1 MSMFGMGNLIGSV
14 MQQISGQISGQIG
27 GVIGGVLTGNSV
39 TGALGSAAANDLLR
53 RLQGTQ
59 NIPQGGISL
68 DVMNQ
73 WLAQNG
79 LNRRF

>member
-14 MQQISGQISGQIG
+14 MQQISGQIG
-27 GVIGGVLTGNSV
+27 GAIGGVLTGNSV
-39 TGALGSAAANDLLR
+39 TGTLGSAAANDLLR
-53 RLQGTQ
+53 RLQGTL
-59 NIPQGGISL
+59 NIPQGGVSL

-79 LNRRF
+79 FNRRF

>member
-14 MQQISGQISGQIG
+14 MQQISGQIG
-27 GVIGGVLTGNSV
+27 GAIGGVLTGNSV
-39 TGALGSAAANDLLR
+39 TGTLGSAAANDLLR
-53 RLQGTQ
+53 QLQGTL
-59 NIPQGGISL
+59 NIPQGGVSL

-79 LNRRF
+79 FNRRF